1 MLGAGCS
8 SRISTGEY
16 LMRESSIS
24 NRVSRIAIDRLV
36 PHPDNPNR
44 MSRAGLARLV
54 RNIERTGRYEPL
66 VVRPSP
72 ESTGFFQIINGH
84 HRWKALRELGYKTA
98 EAVVWDV
105 DDREADILLATLNR
119 LGGTD
124 MLEKKLA
131 LLKRL
136 NQRMQTRELVKL
148 LPQSAKQIQ
157 RLTRMPCDGFARIT
171 SVKSGNDKSGTSV
184 FPIPLV
190 FFLND
195 KQHKIVERA
204 LSLAHRGD
212 LRTSPEKAAK
222 KAAAL
227 THMAQK
233 FLKKT

>member
-1 MLGAGCS
+1 
-8 SRISTGEY
+8 
-16 LMRESSIS
+16 MRDSNIS
-24 NRVSRIAIDRLV
+24 NRVSKIAIDRLI
-36 PHPDNPNR
+36 PNPDNPNR
-44 MSRAGLARLV
+44 MSKANLAKLV
-54 RNIERTGRYEPL
+54 RNIQRTGRYEPL

-72 ESTGFFQIINGH
+72 EKSGFFQIINGH

-136 NQRMQTRELVKL
+136 NQRMHNRELLKL
-148 LPQSAKQIQ
+148 LPQSAKQLQ
-157 RLTRMPCDGFARIT
+157 RLTRTPCDGFARIT
-171 SVKSGNDKSGTSV
+171 SVKSGTSV
-184 FPIPLV
+184 FATPMV

-195 KQHKIVERA
+195 KQRKIVEKA
-204 LSLAHRGD
+204 LSLA
-212 LRTSPEKAAK
+212 RTDGSPTVPEKAAN

-227 THMAQK
+227 TGIARK
-233 FLKKT
+233 FLKKLERKP